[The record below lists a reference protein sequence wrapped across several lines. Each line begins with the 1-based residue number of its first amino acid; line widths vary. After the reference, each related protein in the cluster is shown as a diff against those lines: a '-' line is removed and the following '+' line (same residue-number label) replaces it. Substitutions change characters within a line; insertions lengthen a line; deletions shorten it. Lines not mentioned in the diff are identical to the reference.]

1 MKGSEMRMVG
11 MLRIDLKYIFGNYFG
26 RDNFSKDIE

>member
-1 MKGSEMRMVG
+1 VEREERRG
-11 MLRIDLKYIFGNYFG
+11 MLRIDLKYIFGNYFD